1 MIKYSDVFDNL
12 LDSNFYSDLSVP
24 FTEEDVVDG
33 SFQPLES
40 GSKQRVTLALP
51 KTTDDITYY
60 IAARALNDNNA
71 SSNTSN
77 IVSVQFVAVKPPPTQ
92 PPTTRATTTI
102 KTTTKAPETSTS
114 VNAGTYIFYWY
125 FTKCDRSHL

>member
-1 MIKYSDVFDNL
+1 VIKYSDVFDNL

-60 IAARALNDNNA
+60 IATRALNKNNA
-71 SSNTSN
+71 PSSTSN
-77 IVSVQFVAVKPPPTQ
+77 IVSVQIVLVKPPQTQ
-92 PPTTRATTTI
+92 PPTTRA
-102 KTTTKAPETSTS
+102 TTKAPETSTS
-114 VNAGTYIFYWY
+114 VNTGLLRLFHPEI
-125 FTKCDRSHL
+125 